1 MTKICVAFA
10 PSEFEDRQQK
20 EIPRIDSISH
30 LDKELQHYI
39 IEQDKKKYRVTFSM
53 ISPENI
59 RGVTILSNPDTLFQ
73 DYFLGFCHSKVLFQR

>member
-20 EIPRIDSISH
+20 EIPSIDSLSL

-39 IEQDKKKYRVTFSM
+39 IEQDKKLPCDFFYDQQ
-53 ISPENI
+53 P
-59 RGVTILSNPDTLFQ
+59 
-73 DYFLGFCHSKVLFQR
+73 

>member
-20 EIPRIDSISH
+20 EIPRIDSLSL

-39 IEQDKKKYRVTFSM
+39 IEKKIKKNTV
-53 ISPENI
+53 
-59 RGVTILSNPDTLFQ
+59 
-73 DYFLGFCHSKVLFQR
+73 